1 MQLALWDTPAADF
14 FVTGLEAGVAESDLV
29 IERQDPRTCVDL
41 LRRGLVDIALV
52 PSLVVLSSADIL
64 DALPGAALSTWTYPY
79 ARIVLGKGLGEIES
93 VAFDP
98 LYTQEALV
106 ARIVL
111 KEHYG
116 KEPTFVPMQHATLDD
131 LEAKEEDAFLYVGD
145 DAPLLQSKNTVLNL
159 GQEWYELANYPMVWG
174 LFAARKDEA
183 TPAMVEALVNMV
195 EAAETQR
202 PVWLQAHEMTPEVD
216 HFFRE
221 ALRLRFDD
229 LATASLTELRQ
240 YLFYYQITEDIPDLP
255 LYVVPDDGFGDD
267 ERQPLL

>member
-14 FVTGLEAGVAESDLV
+14 FVAGLEARVAKSDLI

-41 LRRGLVDIALV
+41 LRQGLVDMALV
-52 PSLVVLSSADIL
+52 PSLVLLSSADIL

-79 ARIVLGKGLGEIES
+79 AQIVLRKGLGEVKSI
-93 VAFDP
+93 AFDP

-116 KEPTFVPMQHATLDD
+116 KEPTFIPIQNATLAN
-131 LEAKEEDAFLYVGD
+131 LEARAEDAFLYVGD
-145 DAPLLQSKNTVLNL
+145 DAPLLQSQNTVLNL
-159 GQEWYELANYPMVWG
+159 GQEWYELASYPMVWG

-195 EAAETQR
+195 GAAETQR

-216 HFFRE
+216 AFFRE

-229 LATASLTELRQ
+229 LVTASLTELRQ
-240 YLFYYQITEDIPDLP
+240 YLFYYQIAEDIPDLP
-255 LYVVPDDGFGDD
+255 LYVVPDDGYEDD
-267 ERQPLL
+267 EQRPLL